1 MKKNSTLAWL
11 LLAFLACIWG
21 SSFILMKK
29 SLEVFTSNQVASLRL
44 FSAFLFFV
52 PVLLSRFKQ
61 LPTGKILLFC
71 FFSGLT
77 GNLFPAFFYAIAGA
91 HIDSSVS
98 GLLNS
103 MTPIFTVIIGVIFYQ
118 QGISREQ
125 IGGMLLGFA
134 GSLLLIFGSGSS
146 SMSVNPYVL
155 LVIAA
160 TVMYGVNLNFVKKK
174 LNDLD
179 PMILSATVLATL
191 GPFAAIVLF
200 SGDFVTKAMQPE
212 ALLPLI
218 YTFVLGAIGSGL
230 ATVLFYRILQLTTPV
245 FGSSVTYLIPIVA
258 VMWGV
263 ADGEKLLIQHYIGM
277 AAILIGI
284 YIVNRSPKSAK
295 SKM

>member
-1 MKKNSTLAWL
+1 MKKNDTLAWL

-61 LPTGKILLFC
+61 LPTGKILLYC

-77 GNLFPAFFYAIAGA
+77 GNLFPAFFYAVAGA
-91 HIDSSVS
+91 HIDSSLS

-103 MTPIFTVIIGVIFYQ
+103 MTPIFTVIIGVVFYQ

-125 IGGMLLGFA
+125 MIGMILGFL
-134 GSLLLIFGSGSS
+134 GSLLLIFGSGKTSN
-146 SMSVNPYVL
+146 MSVNPYVL

-179 PMILSATVLATL
+179 PMTLSATVLATL
-191 GPFAAIVLF
+191 GPFATIVLF
-200 SGDFVTKAMQPE
+200 SGDFVTKAMQPA

-230 ATVLFYRILQLTTPV
+230 ATVLFYRILQMTTPV

-263 ADGEKLLIQHYIGM
+263 ADGEKLLFQHYVGM
-277 AAILIGI
+277 AAILLGV
-284 YIVNRSPKSAK
+284 YIVNRSPTK
-295 SKM
+295 

>member
-1 MKKNSTLAWL
+1 MKKNDTLAWL

-61 LPTGKILLFC
+61 LPTGKILLYC

-77 GNLFPAFFYAIAGA
+77 GNLFPAFFYAVAGA
-91 HIDSSVS
+91 HIDSSLS

-103 MTPIFTVIIGVIFYQ
+103 MTPIFTVIIGVVFYQ

-125 IGGMLLGFA
+125 MIGMILGFL
-134 GSLLLIFGSGSS
+134 GSLLLIFGSGKTSN
-146 SMSVNPYVL
+146 MSVNPYVL

-179 PMILSATVLATL
+179 PMTLSATVLATL

-200 SGDFVTKAMQPE
+200 SGDFVTKAMQPA

-230 ATVLFYRILQLTTPV
+230 ATVLFYRILQMTTPV

-263 ADGEKLLIQHYIGM
+263 ADGEKLLFQHYVGM
-277 AAILIGI
+277 AAILLGV
-284 YIVNRSPKSAK
+284 YIVNRSPKSV
-295 SKM
+295 